1 MKVPQSPWFEAVG
14 PAHEKSLQLFCFPYA
29 GGSAHVYRTWQRH
42 LPRQVD
48 LALVHLPGRGKRLSE
63 PPFKDLKPLVEVLA
77 DAMVPVHREP
87 YAFWGHS
94 MGALISFE
102 LARELR
108 RRGHALPCALFVS
121 GRGAPHVPRP
131 QPPIFSLSEEE
142 FIAEL
147 RRLHGT
153 PEELLEDPE
162 TVKLFLPTTRAD
174 FQIVETYL
182 YRPEDPL
189 ACAIYAYGG
198 LQDADVP
205 AESLSAW
212 EKQTSSRF
220 RARMLPGDHF
230 FIHGSTLNLINV
242 LHRDLQEEVLLV
254 MNADKR

>member
-1 MKVPQSPWFEAVG
+1 M
-14 PAHEKSLQLFCFPYA
+14 
-29 GGSAHVYRTWQRH
+29 
-42 LPRQVD
+42 
-48 LALVHLPGRGKRLSE
+48 
-63 PPFKDLKPLVEVLA
+63 
-77 DAMVPVHREP
+77 
-87 YAFWGHS
+87 
-94 MGALISFE
+94 
-102 LARELR
+102 
-108 RRGHALPCALFVS
+108 
-121 GRGAPHVPRP
+121 
-131 QPPIFSLSEEE
+131 
-142 FIAEL
+142 
-147 RRLHGT
+147 
-153 PEELLEDPE
+153 LEDPE